1 MTSYFT
7 ARDVARKNRPEIR
20 RGQTDKRRVRS
31 LAPSGQGAATGPFP
45 GLGRTQG
52 QKPAPP
58 SDFQVPQIAL
68 SFDRVI
74 PSDLSLLD
82 GAVDEIT
89 AAIDRA
95 ACWEDTESIGLAV
108 REALINAMVHGNH
121 CDPTKTVRVSVAVN
135 EDCDLLITVED
146 SGSGFD
152 PSGIA
157 DPTAA
162 QNLLADHG
170 RGIFLMKQLMDQV
183 DFNFDHGTE
192 VHMRR
197 RRRWLD
203 RVTSLE
209 RYSREVR

>member
-1 MTSYFT
+1 
-7 ARDVARKNRPEIR
+7 VL
-20 RGQTDKRRVRS
+20 S
-31 LAPSGQGAATGPFP
+31 L
-45 GLGRTQG
+45 
-52 QKPAPP
+52 
-58 SDFQVPQIAL
+58 
-68 SFDRVI
+68 DRVI

-121 CDPTKTVRVSVAVN
+121 CDPTRAVRVSVAVN

-197 RRRWLD
+197 RRRWL
-203 RVTSLE
+203 E
-209 RYSREVR
+209 